1 MGKVRKF
8 FTYSTDYSQNQKFE
22 RLWEKNSN
30 INHNVDKKIDLKLIK
45 RYHYFCFRGRLRD

>member
-22 RLWEKNSN
+22 RLQEKNSN
-30 INHNVDKKIDLKLIK
+30 IHHNVDKKIDLKLIK
-45 RYHYFCFRGRLRD
+45 IYHYFCFRGRLRD

>member
-22 RLWEKNSN
+22 RLQEKNSN
-30 INHNVDKKIDLKLIK
+30 IHHNFDKKIDLKLIK
-45 RYHYFCFRGRLRD
+45 IYHYFCFRGRLRD